1 MFTAALPPLSQRR
14 VTLGGATLNL
24 KTTSVEDVVGDT
36 LGKVEGSGST
46 FTAVNSFFYI
56 YIFAFNHRNFF
67 TRAHI
72 KAVTEDLNTNGPS
85 RTTERHLKNRII
97 HRMTRN
103 IHRQAGSDAERLT
116 AISLLIQRNKY
127 KSLEEPQSTM
137 KAIWHLDPESASI
150 SPQAQKQQSI
160 FLPKKDNLL
169 HFFGKEQS
177 GKNSGRS
184 MQKKKH
190 VKIQLVQF

>member
-1 MFTAALPPLSQRR
+1 MVQLLQQ
-14 VTLGGATLNL
+14 
-24 KTTSVEDVVGDT
+24 
-36 LGKVEGSGST
+36 ST
-46 FTAVNSFFYI
+46 GFFE

-72 KAVTEDLNTNGPS
+72 KAMTEDLNTKGPS

-103 IHRQAGSDAERLT
+103 IHRQAGSDAETLT
-116 AISLLIQRNKY
+116 AILLLIQRNKY
-127 KSLEEPQSTM
+127 KLLEEPQSTM

-150 SPQAQKQQSI
+150 FPQAQKQQSI
-160 FLPKKDNLL
+160 FLPKKDNPL
-169 HFFGKEQS
+169 HCFFRKEQS

-184 MQKKKH
+184 MQRKKH
-190 VKIQLVQF
+190 VKIQLVVQF